1 MADMTEWIWYLVAI
15 IAAALPVAF
24 IKKYNDSGNK
34 IYLLAAIILYIVLI
48 TAYIRILKTHEMAT
62 IYPFLKIL
70 SIIIVVFTGVIW
82 FGDQLHPKDI
92 IGIIL
97 GLVALYLLWK

>member
-1 MADMTEWIWYLVAI
+1 MASTTEWGWYLVAAM
-15 IAAALPVAF
+15 AAALPVPLV
-24 IKKYNDSGNK
+24 KKYNDTNNK
-34 IYLLAAIILYIVLI
+34 IYLLVAIILYMVLI
-48 TAYIRILKTHEMAT
+48 TAYVYILKTHEMAT

-70 SIIIVVFTGVIW
+70 SIIIVVFVGIIW
-82 FGDQLHPKDI
+82 FNDQLRPKDI